1 MQRSTIIQESKAVY
15 TTIFEISSMKVVLNF
30 ELQSWKGY
38 KDNTIIKKIIITL
51 QEKNLRLMASSR
63 KLWKRELA
71 HEVLSKIQFKI
82 QIN

>member
-38 KDNTIIKKIIITL
+38 KDNTIIKK
-51 QEKNLRLMASSR
+51 
-63 KLWKRELA
+63 
-71 HEVLSKIQFKI
+71 
-82 QIN
+82 